1 MPLSTRL
8 TSRKTLIL
16 IPIFIV
22 WLVGDLASKHWADI
36 NLGDPRHPL
45 VLKAES
51 SDAGK
56 PLSSLVKERLSGA
69 SDAEL
74 EEALKHITRLPETR
88 SISPDTKV
96 FDRDGD
102 FGKVRSIYLFWR
114 GQDLPPR
121 RLDKSARAAI
131 TYWAQR
137 AEPEIDRDA
146 LSEGVDAALADL
158 TLRQWLKGKL
168 RRLSDAEIDALAETA
183 IHPLEAANPRVSP
196 STLVTSGDT
205 FLLEWRRIPVMGEW
219 WKWTYAENPGAAFGF
234 MKQVPETLRDLTF
247 FGLTLVVFFA
257 IVIFVIRTE
266 ERFWAV
272 NIALVSILGGAAGNF
287 VDRIRYGYVIDF
299 IDMHL
304 GFMRW
309 PTYNVADIAI
319 TIGVIVLIGDILFN
333 KESPL
338 AAPPEED
345 AKAEA

>member
-1 MPLSTRL
+1 MSLSKRL
-8 TSRKTLIL
+8 TSRKSLIL
-16 IPIFIV
+16 TSTFLV

-36 NLGDPRHPL
+36 SLGDPRHPL
-45 VLKAES
+45 V
-51 SDAGK
+51 
-56 PLSSLVKERLSGA
+56 VKVEA
-69 SDAEL
+69 SDEGKTLSEVIRA
-74 EEALKHITRLPETR
+74 RLPGVTQGALDEVTKHVVRLPAQR
-88 SISPDTKV
+88 SITTSTKV
-96 FDRDGD
+96 FDRG
-102 FGKVRSIYLFWR
+102 GELGRARGIYLFWR
-114 GQDLPPR
+114 GEDLPPR

-137 AEPEIDRDA
+137 AKPDIDREA
-146 LSEGVDAALADL
+146 LTQGVDKALEDI
-158 TLRQWLKGKL
+158 TLKDWLKGKL
-168 RRLSDAEIDALAETA
+168 RRLSEEQINTLAQTA
-183 IHPLEAANPRVSP
+183 IHPIEGPNPRVSP
-196 STLVTSGDT
+196 STVVKAGDA
-205 FLLEWRRIPVMGEW
+205 FLLEWRRIDVMGEW

-319 TIGVIVLIGDILFN
+319 TLGVIVLIGDILFN

-338 AAPPEED
+338 AAPEE
-345 AKAEA
+345 EQS